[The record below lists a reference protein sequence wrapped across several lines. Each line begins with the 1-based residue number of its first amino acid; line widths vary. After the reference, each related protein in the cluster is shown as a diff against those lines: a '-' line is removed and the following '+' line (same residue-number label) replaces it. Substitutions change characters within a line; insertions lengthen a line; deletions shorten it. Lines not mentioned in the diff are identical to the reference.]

1 MKKTILKSI
10 KFLALGFALL
20 FVLRVA
26 YGFLNYPT
34 RTNTNW
40 QLGNQQ
46 NTSLTNAISQSKRN
60 YASKK
65 IIRQSSSGVKAPMSV
80 DQKYEKIA
88 SVSSKSTYFVQSE
101 NRARKLIKDFNALIQ
116 FEQKSGL
123 KGGRY
128 LHLAIGVDPTM
139 FEAMTDSLSK
149 IGKLVAF
156 RVDKVDKTSEFKNL
170 QTQKISLEK
179 NLNNLISFK
188 SQGGKLEELIKLEG
202 KILEMEEKIQ
212 ALGLNLGEFDEENEF
227 CTVKYTLEEYKERVS
242 SISFSHR
249 LKVAFEWTIEYYG
262 YLLGLLLMA
271 SVVSLVGATIVRLI
285 APLVEKHMD

>member
-40 QLGNQQ
+40 QLDNQQ
-46 NTSLTNAISQSKRN
+46 NTSLLNNISQSKRN

-65 IIRQSSSGVKAPMSV
+65 IIRQSNSGVKAPMSV

-88 SVSSKSTYFVQSE
+88 SVSSRTTHFEQSE

-139 FEAMTDSLSK
+139 FEVMTDSLSK

-170 QTQKISLEK
+170 QAQKISLEK

-188 SQGGKLEELIKLEG
+188 SQGGKLEELIELEG

-249 LKVAFEWTIEYYG
+249 LKVAFEWTIEYYS

-271 SVVSLVGATIVRLI
+271 SAISLIGATVIRLI
-285 APLVEKHMD
+285 APLVEKHLD